1 MNYISIHD
9 KRIELTDE
17 QAEAIAT
24 TLREWERME
33 REKKMLSDIPA
44 GETFKI
50 GKYEF
55 VVLEQMG
62 TETAVILKKLME
74 EEMTFGR
81 SNHYKGSNVDE
92 ACCKFESLITEIV
105 GDGNLV
111 DHVVD
116 LTSDD
121 GLKDYGTI
129 TRRVSSLTAEQ
140 YRKYVEI
147 LDKYKPE
154 SWWWLATPFSTK
166 RHDNDRWTKC
176 VSPSGFLR
184 IVNCSYDVIG
194 VRPFCIF
201 KSSIFVS
208 FEN

>member
-1 MNYISIHD
+1 MNYIRIHD
-9 KRIELTDE
+9 QQIELTDE

-24 TLREWERME
+24 TLREWGRME

-62 TETAVILKKLME
+62 TETAVILKNLLE
-74 EEMTFGR
+74 EEVTFGS
-81 SNHYKGSNVDE
+81 SNHYKDSNVDD
-92 ACCKFESLITEIV
+92 ACCKFESLIAAIV
-105 GDGNLV
+105 GEENLV

-176 VSPSGFLR
+176 VSPSGFLGDD
-184 IVNCSYDVIG
+184 SYCFIGNG

-201 KSSIFVS
+201 KSAIFVS
-208 FEN
+208 LED

>member
-1 MNYISIHD
+1 M
-9 KRIELTDE
+9 E
-17 QAEAIAT
+17 Q
-24 TLREWERME
+24 
-33 REKKMLSDIPA
+33 EKKLLSDIPA
-44 GETFKI
+44 GEIIKI

-62 TETAVILKKLME
+62 TETAVILKNLLE
-74 EEMTFGR
+74 EEMTFGS
-81 SNHYKGSNVDE
+81 SNHYNGSNVDK
-92 ACCKFESLITEIV
+92 ACCEFESMIAGIV
-105 GDGNLV
+105 GEENLV

-129 TRRVSSLTAEQ
+129 TRRVSSLTAEL

-166 RHDNDRWTKC
+166 RHDNDRWAKC
-176 VSPSGFLR
+176 VSPSGCLR
-184 IVNCSYDVIG
+184 GGDYDFIDYG
-194 VRPFCIF
+194 VRPFCIL
-201 KSSIFVS
+201 KSTIFVS
-208 FEN
+208 FED